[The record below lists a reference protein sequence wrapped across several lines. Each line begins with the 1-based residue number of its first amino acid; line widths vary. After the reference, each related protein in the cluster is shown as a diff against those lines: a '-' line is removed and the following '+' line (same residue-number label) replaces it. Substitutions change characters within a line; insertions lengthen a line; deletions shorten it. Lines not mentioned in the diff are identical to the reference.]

1 MDVMVTTLEN
11 HHSEILHRIQ
21 DIMDD
26 AITRDSV
33 KDIFRSEH
41 TTIAS
46 VMTRDIMALDHTK
59 TAHDAVTVMMQKK
72 IGSVII
78 TAYGKPFG
86 IVTERDLARI
96 VATMHMPSKCLILS
110 YLASRPLICASP
122 TQTIQE
128 ASYIMGK
135 YNIDHL
141 PILEKDKIIGMI
153 TTRDLAMYLF
163 YA

>member
-1 MDVMVTTLEN
+1 MVTTLEN
-11 HHSEILHRIQ
+11 HSRNMPHKILGLTDDVIVDSFQAIIRSDIITIERAMTQ
-21 DIMDD
+21 DVVTM
-26 AITRDSV
+26 
-33 KDIFRSEH
+33 
-41 TTIAS
+41 
-46 VMTRDIMALDHTK
+46 DHTK
-59 TAHDAVTVMMQKK
+59 TAHDAATIMMGKR

-96 VATMHMPSKCLILS
+96 LAFLAVPSKCLILS

-128 ASYIMGK
+128 AADIMEK

-153 TTRDLAMYLF
+153 TTRDLAMYLIC
-163 YA
+163 A

>member
-1 MDVMVTTLEN
+1 MVITLEN
-11 HHSEILHRIQ
+11 HHVDMSHKILGMT
-21 DIMDD
+21 DYVV
-26 AITRDSV
+26 AEDSLKV
-33 KDIFRSEH
+33 VFSSDSI
-41 TTIAS
+41 TIAS
-46 VMTRDIMALDHTK
+46 IMTRDVITIDHTQ
-59 TAHDAVTVMMQKK
+59 TAHDAAAMMMEKRV
-72 IGSVII
+72 GSVIV

-96 VATMHMPSKCLILS
+96 MATMDIPSRCLILS

-128 ASYIMGK
+128 ASDIMGK

-141 PILEKDKIIGMI
+141 PVLEKNKIVGMV
-153 TTRDLAMYLF
+153 TTRDLAMYLL

>member
-1 MDVMVTTLEN
+1 MDIMVTTLEN
-11 HHSEILHRIQ
+11 HHSEILYDIQ
-21 DIMDD
+21 DVMDD
-26 AITRDSV
+26 AKTRDYV
-33 KDIFRSEH
+33 KDISRSEH

-46 VMTRDIMALDHTK
+46 IMTRDIVTLDHTK
-59 TAHDAVTVMMQKK
+59 TAHDAIIAMMQKRT
-72 IGSVII
+72 GSIII

-96 VATMHMPSKCLILS
+96 VAAVHVPARCLILS

-128 ASYIMGK
+128 ASYLMGK

-141 PILEKDKIIGMI
+141 PILEKDEIVGMV

>member
-1 MDVMVTTLEN
+1 MNTMVTTLEN
-11 HHSEILHRIQ
+11 HHSEILHKIQ
-21 DIMDD
+21 DVMDD

-46 VMTRDIMALDHTK
+46 IMTRDIIVLDHTQ
-59 TAHDAVTVMMQKK
+59 TAHDAVTVMMQKR

-96 VATMHMPSKCLILS
+96 VATMHVPAKCLILS

-128 ASYIMGK
+128 ASYIMEK

-141 PILEKDKIIGMI
+141 PILEKDKIVGMI
-153 TTRDLAMYLF
+153 TTKDLAMYLF